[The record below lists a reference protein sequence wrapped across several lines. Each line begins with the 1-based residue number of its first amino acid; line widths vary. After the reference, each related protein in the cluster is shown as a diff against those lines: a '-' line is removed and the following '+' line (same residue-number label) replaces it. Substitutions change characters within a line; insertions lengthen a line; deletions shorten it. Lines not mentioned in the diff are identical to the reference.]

1 MLLFD
6 LPHHDNAAT
15 TCYVVLH
22 PQVKGASDGYQLRH
36 TGVTEHANS
45 LSYADAVIGT

>member
-22 PQVKGASDGYQLRH
+22 PQVKGASNGYQLRH
-36 TGVTEHANS
+36 TEHANP